1 MKNLYNL
8 TIEESLR
15 GLNAGDFSSV
25 ELVKSVL
32 ERIEKVEDK
41 VKAYISIFKED
52 ALLLAKQADA
62 ERKKGSKKKLLGIPY
77 SAKDLFNT
85 KGYLT
90 TASSKVLENYITLY
104 ESTVTAKL
112 KNEGA
117 ILIGKTNSD
126 AFAHGSSTENS
137 DFFVTKNPWDLT
149 RLPGGSSGGSA
160 AAVTADETIFAIGT
174 ETGGSIRHPAGWCG
188 CVGLKPTYGRVSR
201 FGVISMCSS
210 TDSPGLLT
218 KTAKDAGL
226 VLNVIAGNDSKDAT
240 SSSKSVDDYTEIL
253 LDSLK
258 GKVIGVPRAF
268 LNYQMEE
275 MVKTQFLKSL
285 TDLRDLGAKIVE
297 IDLMDPKYAVAVY
310 TIVQRA
316 EVSSNLARYDGI
328 RYGNI
333 RESFGHEAQR
343 RILLGTYVLSAG
355 YYDKYYQKAQKVR
368 SLVCSDFDRAFKSV
382 DLIVSPTSPST
393 ALKVGAGI
401 DQAMFGEIMDAFALP
416 AALAGLCA
424 ISIPCGFSQNLPV
437 GMQLIGPKF
446 SEKLILEVAN
456 LYEKEVD
463 FSRFKPNL

>member
-1 MKNLYNL
+1 
-8 TIEESLR
+8 
-15 GLNAGDFSSV
+15 
-25 ELVKSVL
+25 
-32 ERIEKVEDK
+32 
-41 VKAYISIFKED
+41 
-52 ALLLAKQADA
+52 
-62 ERKKGSKKKLLGIPY
+62 
-77 SAKDLFNT
+77 
-85 KGYLT
+85 
-90 TASSKVLENYITLY
+90 
-104 ESTVTAKL
+104 
-112 KNEGA
+112 
-117 ILIGKTNSD
+117 
-126 AFAHGSSTENS
+126 HGSSTENS